1 MPVTFLKKIQN
12 AKDLVQEY
20 VDRHPRN
27 GIALS
32 FGKDSM
38 VLTHLAIQV
47 KPDIATFAVLSDTE
61 FPETLALRDKVARD
75 WKLNYKEYVFHND
88 PVLGIEHCCREA
100 KVEKFKEVVAN
111 LDCWF
116 SGIRR
121 DEGFTRT
128 DFEYVEEKDGLIKV
142 NPILDF
148 SEKDIWHYCAAFD
161 LPVNPLYSMGY
172 RSLSCNN
179 CSAME
184 EDENESE
191 RAGRWVGTTNE
202 GGECGIHTQ
211 SLRESSRAAQ
221 LPKTPHEE
229 TKVLKE

>member
-20 VDRHPRN
+20 LNRYPRN

-47 KPDIATFAVLSDTE
+47 KPDVMAFSVLSDTE
-61 FPETLALRDKVARD
+61 FPETLALRDKVVQD

-88 PVLGIEHCCREA
+88 PALGTEHCCREA
-100 KVEKFKEVVAN
+100 KVGKFKEAVAN

-116 SGIRR
+116 SAIRR

-128 DFEYVEEKDGLIKV
+128 DFQYVEEKDGLVKI
-142 NPILDF
+142 NPLLDF
-148 SEKDIWHYCAAFD
+148 TEKDIWHYTAAFGV
-161 LPVNPLYSMGY
+161 PASSLYGMGF
-172 RSLSCNN
+172 RSLSCRT
-179 CSAME
+179 CSAKE
-184 EDENESE
+184 QDENEPE
-191 RAGRWVGTTNE
+191 RAGRWVGTSNE

-211 SLRESSRAAQ
+211 SLRESSRAVQAPQ
-221 LPKTPHEE
+221 TPHEE
-229 TKVLKE
+229 PKVLKE